1 MNSSISGKKYELD
14 IFNIVKNCLLNNI
27 KFNTQD
33 KKEPSAYNKFI
44 KEQMT
49 LHKND
54 VYNPKDRMRKA
65 IEEWKKQKK
74 EQMAFLKNDDI
85 LIDSAIKEQ
94 KKEPSAYNKF
104 IKEQMTLLKN
114 DGYNPKDRMRKATEE
129 WKKQKNIKI
138 KI

>member
-1 MNSSISGKKYELD
+1 MAFL
-14 IFNIVKNCLLNNI
+14 
-27 KFNTQD
+27 
-33 KKEPSAYNKFI
+33 KEPSDFHKFI

-65 IEEWKKQKK
+65 
-74 EQMAFLKNDDI
+74 
-85 LIDSAIKEQ
+85 
-94 KKEPSAYNKF
+94 
-104 IKEQMTLLKN
+104 
-114 DGYNPKDRMRKATEE
+114 TEE

>member
-1 MNSSISGKKYELD
+1 MNSSIKGKKYELD
-14 IFNIVKNCLLNNI
+14 IFNIVKNCMLNDL

-33 KKEPSAYNKFI
+33 KTEPSVFNKFI

-54 VYNPKDRMRKA
+54 VYNPKD
-65 IEEWKKQKK
+65 I
-74 EQMAFLKNDDI
+74 
-85 LIDSAIKEQ
+85 
-94 KKEPSAYNKF
+94 
-104 IKEQMTLLKN
+104 
-114 DGYNPKDRMRKATEE
+114 MRKATEE